1 MIRDDKIAIV
11 RFIPR
16 DNSVVRFCAL
26 LPQEEKVDE
35 EDGFQ
40 TPPGF
45 QCIFLPYADDIR
57 DLNQIL
63 EAGGFEAEGGDAQE
77 EEKGDSIFD

>member
-1 MIRDDKIAIV
+1 MDALIREMIKEDKIAIV

-16 DNSVVRFCAL
+16 ENSIVRFCAL
-26 LPQEEKVDE
+26 VPQEEKIDE

-45 QCIFLPYADDIR
+45 QLIFLPFADDIR
-57 DLNQIL
+57 DL
-63 EAGGFEAEGGDAQE
+63 D
-77 EEKGDSIFD
+77 